1 MKLQAYQHFLN
12 MKYSESF
19 IIKNLDNKLFIRS
32 WIPEFPPKKNILV
45 VHGLGEH
52 SGRYKNFAEIFVKN
66 GFGVFAL
73 DLIGHGKSFG
83 KKGHLKKFVN
93 YLDSIEASLI
103 YIRKKYLNT
112 PIILFG
118 HSLGGLVSLKFL
130 IDRESKEIDKSI
142 ISSPWI
148 ETAIKIP
155 SYLLLIHKVLHKIF
169 PSLQLHN
176 NLVTQHLSKDQN
188 VIDNYENDP
197 LVHDRISLNLFSEI
211 IKTIDNVIKKSSR
224 IKLETLLY
232 HGENDKII
240 SHKGTKKIA
249 SLIPNNK
256 FILFED
262 IYHEPHNDNEKDLV
276 FKKMIEFINKQ

>member
-1 MKLQAYQHFLN
+1 MKMSEKFILN
-12 MKYSESF
+12 SSAKK
-19 IIKNLDNKLFIRS
+19 IFIRE
-32 WIPEFPPKKNILV
+32 WETKGQPKKNILII
-45 VHGLGEH
+45 HGLGEH
-52 SGRYKNFAEIFVKN
+52 SGRYKEFAEFYIEK
-66 GFGVFAL
+66 GIGVYAL
-73 DLIGHGKSFG
+73 DLQGHGKSMG
-83 KKGHLKKFVN
+83 KRGHIKSFEE
-93 YLDSIEASLI
+93 YLDSVENSLI
-103 YIRKKYLNT
+103 FIRKKFLDT

-118 HSLGGLVSLKFL
+118 HSLGGLIALNFL
-130 IDRESKEIDKSI
+130 IERESKEIDKSI

-176 NLVTQHLSKDQN
+176 NLVTQHLSKDKN
-188 VIDNYENDP
+188 VIDDYEKDP

-276 FKKMIEFINKQ
+276 FKQMIEFINKK